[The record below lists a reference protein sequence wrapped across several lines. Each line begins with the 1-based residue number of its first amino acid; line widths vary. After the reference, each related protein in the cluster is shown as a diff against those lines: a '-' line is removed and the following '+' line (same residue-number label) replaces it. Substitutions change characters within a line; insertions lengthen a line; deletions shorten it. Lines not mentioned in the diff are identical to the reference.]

1 MIMDVTQL
9 VAQCRTGDRLAVERL
24 VQKFQPMMYRL
35 AISILDDT
43 REAEEATQD
52 ALFAALQA
60 INSYRGEAVFT
71 TWLYAITLNLCRNRL
86 RARQRR
92 SRVYALFQGLRHL
105 KEESAIEPEERVIQR
120 ETSSL
125 IYQTV
130 QSLDEKHRLPVI
142 LRYYHDCSID
152 EISQIL
158 DIPPGTVHSRLN
170 KARQKLKHRLSES
183 HRYSK

>member
-1 MIMDVTQL
+1 MIMDLTQL
-9 VAQCRTGDRLAVERL
+9 VEKCRTGDRLAVERL
-24 VQKFQPMMYRL
+24 VQEFQPMMYRL

-52 ALFAALQA
+52 AMFAALQA
-60 INSYRGEAVFT
+60 LNSYRGEAAFT

-86 RARQRR
+86 RAQHRR
-92 SRVYALFQGLRHL
+92 SRVYALFHGLRRL
-105 KEESAIEPEERVIQR
+105 KEEKAIEPEERVIQR
-120 ETSSL
+120 ENSSL
-125 IYQTV
+125 IYRTI

-152 EISQIL
+152 EIAQIL

-170 KARQKLKHRLSES
+170 KARRILKHRLSAS
-183 HRYSK
+183 H

>member
-1 MIMDVTQL
+1 M
-9 VAQCRTGDRLAVERL
+9 
-24 VQKFQPMMYRL
+24 
-35 AISILDDT
+35 
-43 REAEEATQD
+43 
-52 ALFAALQA
+52 FAALQA
-60 INSYRGEAVFT
+60 LNSYRGEATFT

-86 RARQRR
+86 RAQHRR
-92 SRVYALFQGLRHL
+92 SRVYALFHGLRRL
-105 KEESAIEPEERVIQR
+105 KDEKAIEPEERVIQR

-152 EISQIL
+152 EIAQIL

-170 KARQKLKHRLSES
+170 KARRILKHRLSAS
-183 HRYSK
+183 H